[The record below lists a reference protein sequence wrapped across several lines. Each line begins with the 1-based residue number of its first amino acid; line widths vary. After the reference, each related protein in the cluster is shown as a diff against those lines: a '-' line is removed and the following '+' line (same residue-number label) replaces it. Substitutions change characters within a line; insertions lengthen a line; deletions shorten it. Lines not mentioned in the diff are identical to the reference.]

1 MIGRTAVLL
10 QTDFCSTS
18 IESFNY
24 LCVRVCATTK
34 KVLLHEKFIINRKAL
49 EVKKKYIKILIEKFI
64 QFMWKKS
71 DRNGIK
77 IF

>member
-18 IESFNY
+18 IESVNY

-34 KVLLHEKFIINRKAL
+34 KVLLHEKFIINRKVL
-49 EVKKKYIKILIEKFI
+49 EVKKNIKILIEKFI

>member
-1 MIGRTAVLL
+1 MHMIGRTAVLL

-49 EVKKKYIKILIEKFI
+49 EVKKKHKDFNRKIYPIHVEKE
-64 QFMWKKS
+64 
-71 DRNGIK
+71 
-77 IF
+77 